1 MGEVKNHGNNFALLH
16 FIGACM
22 VIYGHMHDLLQV
34 PGPSLLGN
42 GINALGVKMIF
53 VITGYLVANS
63 YLREKKLG
71 RYMVRRLIRI
81 YPAMFACLFLSVVL
95 IGPIAT
101 TLDMGSYFSQCWHYL
116 WNNLLLRP
124 DYILPGVF
132 ASNPYPGA
140 VNGSLWTMP
149 VEVLMYLV
157 VALLCMSLYRLPEKQ
172 RKRAACAVV
181 ALVCLADA
189 ARLYLAP
196 ELRTV
201 VWWTDWC
208 AALNDIP
215 YFLFGFLFEAGG
227 LKKYCNLQLATIV
240 FVVACFLQWRYIEL
254 IAILVVPYFVM
265 SFALCEKPIFANL
278 FTKSNI
284 AYGVYLWGFPIQQL
298 LTDFLKV
305 RWQMPF
311 GPNAMFLISLVPVVI
326 LALLSHRFL
335 EIPVEGFLK
344 RKLLPKRTAG

>member
-1 MGEVKNHGNNFALLH
+1 
-16 FIGACM
+16 
-22 VIYGHMHDLLQV
+22 
-34 PGPSLLGN
+34 
-42 GINALGVKMIF
+42 
-53 VITGYLVANS
+53 
-63 YLREKKLG
+63 
-71 RYMVRRLIRI
+71 
-81 YPAMFACLFLSVVL
+81 
-95 IGPIAT
+95 
-101 TLDMGSYFSQCWHYL
+101 
-116 WNNLLLRP
+116 
-124 DYILPGVF
+124 
-132 ASNPYPGA
+132 
-140 VNGSLWTMP
+140 
-149 VEVLMYLV
+149 MYLV
-157 VALLCMSLYRLPEKQ
+157 VALLCMLLYRLPEKQ

-181 ALVCLADA
+181 ALVCLADV

-227 LKKYCNLQLATIV
+227 LKN
-240 FVVACFLQWRYIEL
+240 
-254 IAILVVPYFVM
+254 IAIFSWRL
-265 SFALCEKPIFANL
+265 LCLSWPASCNGGISRRSRFWWCLTLSCPLPCVKKPIFAKL
-278 FTKSNI
+278 FTKNNI

-311 GPNAMFLISLVPVVI
+311 GPNAMFLISLVPVVV

-344 RKLLPKRTAG
+344 RKLLPKKDDQIIQSAAIRI

>member
-101 TLDMGSYFSQCWHYL
+101 TLGMGSYFSQCWHYL

-124 DYILPGVF
+124 D
-132 ASNPYPGA
+132 
-140 VNGSLWTMP
+140 
-149 VEVLMYLV
+149 
-157 VALLCMSLYRLPEKQ
+157 
-172 RKRAACAVV
+172 
-181 ALVCLADA
+181 
-189 ARLYLAP
+189 
-196 ELRTV
+196 
-201 VWWTDWC
+201 
-208 AALNDIP
+208 
-215 YFLFGFLFEAGG
+215 
-227 LKKYCNLQLATIV
+227 
-240 FVVACFLQWRYIEL
+240 
-254 IAILVVPYFVM
+254 
-265 SFALCEKPIFANL
+265 
-278 FTKSNI
+278 
-284 AYGVYLWGFPIQQL
+284 
-298 LTDFLKV
+298 
-305 RWQMPF
+305 
-311 GPNAMFLISLVPVVI
+311 
-326 LALLSHRFL
+326 
-335 EIPVEGFLK
+335 
-344 RKLLPKRTAG
+344 

>member
-116 WNNLLLRP
+116 WNNLCCGRTICCP
-124 DYILPGVF
+124 ACLP
-132 ASNPYPGA
+132 
-140 VNGSLWTMP
+140 
-149 VEVLMYLV
+149 
-157 VALLCMSLYRLPEKQ
+157 R
-172 RKRAACAVV
+172 
-181 ALVCLADA
+181 
-189 ARLYLAP
+189 
-196 ELRTV
+196 
-201 VWWTDWC
+201 
-208 AALNDIP
+208 IP
-215 YFLFGFLFEAGG
+215 
-227 LKKYCNLQLATIV
+227 I
-240 FVVACFLQWRYIEL
+240 R
-254 IAILVVPYFVM
+254 
-265 SFALCEKPIFANL
+265 
-278 FTKSNI
+278 
-284 AYGVYLWGFPIQQL
+284 
-298 LTDFLKV
+298 V
-305 RWQMPF
+305 R
-311 GPNAMFLISLVPVVI
+311 
-326 LALLSHRFL
+326 
-335 EIPVEGFLK
+335 
-344 RKLLPKRTAG
+344 

>member
-1 MGEVKNHGNNFALLH
+1 M
-16 FIGACM
+16 
-22 VIYGHMHDLLQV
+22 
-34 PGPSLLGN
+34 
-42 GINALGVKMIF
+42 
-53 VITGYLVANS
+53 
-63 YLREKKLG
+63 
-71 RYMVRRLIRI
+71 
-81 YPAMFACLFLSVVL
+81 
-95 IGPIAT
+95 
-101 TLDMGSYFSQCWHYL
+101 
-116 WNNLLLRP
+116 
-124 DYILPGVF
+124 
-132 ASNPYPGA
+132 
-140 VNGSLWTMP
+140 
-149 VEVLMYLV
+149 
-157 VALLCMSLYRLPEKQ
+157 
-172 RKRAACAVV
+172 
-181 ALVCLADA
+181 
-189 ARLYLAP
+189 
-196 ELRTV
+196 RTV

-278 FTKSNI
+278 FTKNNI
-284 AYGVYLWGFPIQQL
+284 AYGVYLWGFPVQQL